1 MTSSLHYGHD
11 DADRMTDSRVRDYP
25 KRTATL
31 LERRQKR
38 VAERRADE
46 SWAGLSLGRRPVQT
60 DRARIGRALC
70 ELPHPGVLSPA

>member
-46 SWAGLSLGRRPVQT
+46 NWAGLYWDDVLFKRIVYE
-60 DRARIGRALC
+60 RARPLRT
-70 ELPHPGVLSPA
+70 PSSWVLSPA